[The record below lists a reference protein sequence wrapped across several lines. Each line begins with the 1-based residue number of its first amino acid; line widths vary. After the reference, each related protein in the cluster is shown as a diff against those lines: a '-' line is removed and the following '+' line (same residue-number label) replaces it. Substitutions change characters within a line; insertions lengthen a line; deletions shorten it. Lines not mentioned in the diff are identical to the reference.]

1 MHDPEPFY
9 AECPHC
15 DRHEFRDEDD
25 WFEHVSMCEWEQE
38 QDQLRDEE
46 E

>member
-1 MHDPEPFY
+1 MPDDEPFC
-9 AECPHC
+9 ADCPHC

-25 WFEHVSMCEWEQE
+25 WFEHVSMCEWEQ
-38 QDQLRDEE
+38 DRLRDEE

>member
-9 AECPHC
+9 ADCPHC

-25 WFEHVSMCEWEQE
+25 WFEHVSTCEWEQE
-38 QDQLRDEE
+38 QDRLRDEE